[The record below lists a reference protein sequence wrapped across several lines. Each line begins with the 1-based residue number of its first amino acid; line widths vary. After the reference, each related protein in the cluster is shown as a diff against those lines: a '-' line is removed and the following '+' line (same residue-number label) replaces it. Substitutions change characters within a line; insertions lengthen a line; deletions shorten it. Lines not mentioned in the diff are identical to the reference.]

1 MIVFIMHKFKMP
13 EMTLKSKFSYLAFQ
27 MLRPRSKA
35 NCRFRPNIKSEA
47 QFLSMPTEGTRVYN
61 LLFHFLLIY
70 NISQKFLKYLFTFFT
85 NP

>member
-35 NCRFRPNIKSEA
+35 NCRFRPNTKSEA

-61 LLFHFLLIY
+61 LLFFY
-70 NISQKFLKYLFTFFT
+70 
-85 NP
+85 